1 MLGAKLAA
9 LEGTEDA
16 VVLSSGMAAVATSML
31 TLLQPGDHFLTQVT
45 GYCRPLEFASLA
57 WQLFVQQTA
66 CSWGDVLLEATPTS
80 SREVAACVLRQ
91 LLLKPLYWSAVSAV
105 WGKPCAV
112 P

>member
-45 GYCRPLEFASLA
+45 GHCR
-57 WQLFVQQTA
+57 
-66 CSWGDVLLEATPTS
+66 LLESES
-80 SREVAACVLRQ
+80 SALRLSLQQIACT
-91 LLLKPLYWSAVSAV
+91 
-105 WGKPCAV
+105 
-112 P
+112 